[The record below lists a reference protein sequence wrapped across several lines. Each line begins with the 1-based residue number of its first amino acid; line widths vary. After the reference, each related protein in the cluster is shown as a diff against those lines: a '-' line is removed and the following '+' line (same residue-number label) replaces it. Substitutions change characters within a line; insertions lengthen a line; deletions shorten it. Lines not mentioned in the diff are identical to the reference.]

1 MKRRRG
7 AVVVEVAVVM
17 PLLLLIMIGTIEY
30 GWYFFTA
37 QTIKYAAREG
47 ARVGCLAISTDDD
60 IKNTINHS
68 MVGIPY
74 NEPIIMRDTSGCVL
88 TVTVVSPYSEIS
100 LTGGYLGTIENIVGK
115 ATTHIEGC
123 IVEE

>member
-1 MKRRRG
+1 MKKKRG
-7 AVVVEVAVVM
+7 ATVVEVAVIM
-17 PLLLLIMIGTIEY
+17 PLLLVIMLGTVEY

-47 ARVGCLAISTDDD
+47 ARVGSLAISTDDD
-60 IKNTINHS
+60 IKNKIKQS

-74 NEPIIMRDTSGCVL
+74 SEPIIIEDTSECIL
-88 TVTVVSPYSEIS
+88 TVTVVSPYSDIS
-100 LTGGYLGTIENIVGK
+100 LTGGYLGTIDNIVGE

-123 IVEE
+123 VAE